1 VNKGTKQV
9 IAGGA
14 GCLGL
19 IGSFVIGTPTLMML
33 GVGIGC
39 FAAVQLLIE
48 ADPDPHEVKFSGGVT
63 GEDILRVTTQIED
76 AVCFIR
82 ELAHEVPDFGAT
94 LGELADVLNLLGET
108 FGKDP
113 GALTRASSF
122 PTYLRMVEN
131 SLGRYREL
139 RRLPVRTKDW
149 ETSLRNTEEM
159 TDTVVKAFKQ
169 LVVDLSD
176 QQRTTLDVDT
186 NTLRRL
192 LQEAAQQ
199 YAASAAPKPA
209 DAPRRVRS
217 D

>member
-1 VNKGTKQV
+1 MHHTTARGDPCTLKETPVNKGTKQV

-113 GALTRASSF
+113 GALHPR
-122 PTYLRMVEN
+122 L
-131 SLGRYREL
+131 EL
-139 RRLPVRTKDW
+139 PH
-149 ETSLRNTEEM
+149 
-159 TDTVVKAFKQ
+159 
-169 LVVDLSD
+169 LS
-176 QQRTTLDVDT
+176 
-186 NTLRRL
+186 
-192 LQEAAQQ
+192 
-199 YAASAAPKPA
+199 A
-209 DAPRRVRS
+209 DGGE
-217 D
+217 